1 VVTIVVDVY
10 EPPALVQA
18 LSARGCD
25 VVIRRLSVGDY
36 EVSEGVVVER
46 KTVADF
52 RCSLADGRLWSQV
65 GGLRSA
71 RIAYIILEGP
81 DVLPALSD
89 ASALRGALLSIADL
103 GITVVRSR
111 DADDTAAWL
120 SLIERR
126 RSAQPLRRRSP
137 HVGRPRTAD
146 HPTPVR
152 VLAAIDGI
160 SETRAKALLDRFG
173 TVAGVV
179 AASEDA
185 LRQTE
190 GLHANLAKRIFDS
203 LH

>member
-46 KTVADF
+46 KTVAD
-52 RCSLADGRLWSQV
+52 
-65 GGLRSA
+65 
-71 RIAYIILEGP
+71 
-81 DVLPALSD
+81 
-89 ASALRGALLSIADL
+89 
-103 GITVVRSR
+103 
-111 DADDTAAWL
+111 
-120 SLIERR
+120 
-126 RSAQPLRRRSP
+126 
-137 HVGRPRTAD
+137 
-146 HPTPVR
+146 
-152 VLAAIDGI
+152 
-160 SETRAKALLDRFG
+160 RFG